1 MRRRIHTASKR
12 AQRGMSL
19 FPALIFL
26 LVLAVLGVAA
36 MNSTVM
42 EERMVGNTKDSNLAF
57 QAAESGLRDAEVD
70 ISTNVTP
77 VTAFTS
83 TCATGLCTPPST
95 WPTPTSNDISKLIDW
110 SNGGV
115 TRSYGVNTHITA
127 LPLVAA
133 QPLYVIEKLSS
144 LPVAPGG
151 SIGLGVAPPPTGG
164 TAYRITVLATG
175 ARAETRVILQSTYVV
190 RQS

>member
-1 MRRRIHTASKR
+1 
-12 AQRGMSL
+12 MSL

-36 MNSTVM
+36 MSGTVM

-57 QAAESGLRDAEVD
+57 QAAESGLRDAESD
-70 ISTNVTP
+70 ISNNVTP
-77 VTAFTS
+77 ATVFTS
-83 TCATGLCTPPST
+83 ACTNGFCTPPST

-110 SNGGV
+110 SSGAT
-115 TRSYGVNTHITA
+115 TRTYGVHTNSAA
-127 LPLVAA
+127 LPQVAV
-133 QPLYVIEKLSS
+133 QPVYVIERLAA
-144 LPVAPGG
+144 LPVAAGG
-151 SIGLGVAPPPTGG
+151 SVGLGVAPPPTGG

>member
-1 MRRRIHTASKR
+1 
-12 AQRGMSL
+12 MSL

-36 MNSTVM
+36 MSGTVM

-57 QAAESGLRDAEVD
+57 QAAESGLRDAEAD
-70 ISTNVTP
+70 ISSNVTP
-77 VTAFTS
+77 ATLFTS
-83 TCATGLCTPPST
+83 ACTNGFCTPPST

-110 SNGGV
+110 SSGAT
-115 TRSYGVNTHITA
+115 TRSYGAYTNIA
-127 LPLVAA
+127 PLPQVAV
-133 QPLYVIEKLSS
+133 QPVYVIERLSA

-151 SIGLGVAPPPTGG
+151 SVGLGVAPPPSGG
-164 TAYRITVLATG
+164 TAYRITVLGTG